1 MSSRAGRAA
10 AAASA
15 LQPSIEW
22 EAALNALIGT
32 DRRDYPARPEH
43 IRARSTMQI
52 FVERPSVRRRKGS
65 DRWRNSGGV
74 KGGTDHWIHDT
85 LGLRKKY
92 GSVMRGTERPPLRY
106 MQYSLL
112 RRAAGAS
119 GQVMQDS
126 AALLWTVE
134 GTEDEPE
141 LPAEAL
147 PVQN

>member
-1 MSSRAGRAA
+1 
-10 AAASA
+10 
-15 LQPSIEW
+15 
-22 EAALNALIGT
+22 
-32 DRRDYPARPEH
+32 
-43 IRARSTMQI
+43 MQF
-52 FVERPSVRRRKGS
+52 FVERPPVRRRKGS

-74 KGGTDHWIHDT
+74 KGGTDYWIHDT

-92 GSVMRGTERPPLRY
+92 GTVLRESTERPPLRY